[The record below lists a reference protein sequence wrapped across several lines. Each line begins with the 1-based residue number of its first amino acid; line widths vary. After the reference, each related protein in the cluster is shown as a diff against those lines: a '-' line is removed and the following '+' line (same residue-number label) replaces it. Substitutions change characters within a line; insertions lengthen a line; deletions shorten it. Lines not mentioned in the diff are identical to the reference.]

1 MNILVIGSLMMDQI
15 VLTERMP
22 RKGETIIGEKFI
34 KMPGGKGANQAV
46 AAARLGADIKMA
58 GMVGDDENGQMFI
71 DILNNENIDTSA
83 IISDNTS
90 TTGIGVV
97 MTERNGDNR
106 IIVIPG
112 ANSVYSLDDLK
123 KIKEKIKKADLLIL
137 QLEIDLHVVQMAVNF
152 AYESG
157 VEVLLN
163 PAPAHE
169 ISDELLSK
177 VTYLTPNET
186 ELEILTGLTVFNTNE
201 AIVAAKLLLSKKV
214 KNVIVT
220 LGDKGALI
228 VNKDKVNHIKGFAVK
243 PVNTVAAGDAFNGG
257 FAVQILN
264 GSSID
269 DAVKYANAVG
279 GLAVTKEG
287 AIPSIPTKEEVEG
300 FFKRIEHS

>member
-83 IISDNTS
+83 IISDKTS

-112 ANSVYSLDDLK
+112 ANLVYSLDDLK

-152 AYESG
+152 AYEFG

-186 ELEILTGLTVFNTNE
+186 ELEILTGLTVSNTSE

-287 AIPSIPTKEEVEG
+287 AIPSIPTKEEVEE